1 MAAKPANNRPRP
13 PAAKCPKSWA
23 SPPPLYPLQATA
35 SIPVRFFSDRDG
47 WPADLYV
54 IPEHSFAVDTTGV
67 DVALSDEHTEIR
79 WLPYNKAAEC
89 LRWNSNRVALGELH
103 ERLTRDDLPP
113 QA

>member
-1 MAAKPANNRPRP
+1 M
-13 PAAKCPKSWA
+13 
-23 SPPPLYPLQATA
+23 QATA